1 LKVGLSQSII
11 LKNIRQAMN
20 ARFIELE
27 KYIYRVLKLV
37 KELKY

>member
-1 LKVGLSQSII
+1 VGLSQTII
-11 LKNIRQAMN
+11 LKNIRQAKN
-20 ARFIELE
+20 GTKFIELE